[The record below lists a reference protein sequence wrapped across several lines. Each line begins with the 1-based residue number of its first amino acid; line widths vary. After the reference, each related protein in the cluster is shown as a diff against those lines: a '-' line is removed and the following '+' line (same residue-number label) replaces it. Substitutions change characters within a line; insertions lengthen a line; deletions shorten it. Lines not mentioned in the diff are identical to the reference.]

1 MVQYVALL
9 RGITPSNSNMHNNKL
24 RSLFEDIGF
33 QNVQTVLSSG
43 NVLFESQTSNTVEIE
58 DIIEKSLPEQ
68 LNFTSTTIVR
78 SRDELQSLVNSEP
91 FNGQRDTSQCKLNV
105 TFLKNKPNTN
115 IEFPYHFENNGFV
128 LLGMRENA
136 ICSIV
141 DLTRT
146 KTPNLMRWM
155 DKEFGKNV
163 TTRTWRTVN
172 RILKRL
178 DEA

>member
-43 NVLFESQTSNTVEIE
+43 NVIFESQVSNTSEIE
-58 DIIEKSLPEQ
+58 DIIEKSLPKQ
-68 LNFTSTTIVR
+68 LNFTSTTIVL
-78 SRDELQSLVNSEP
+78 SRDELQSMVNSEP
-91 FNGQRDTSQCKLNV
+91 FNGRRDTSQYKLNV
-105 TFLKNKPNTN
+105 TFLKNKPNNN
-115 IEFPYHFENNGFV
+115 IEFPYHFENNGFI

-136 ICSIV
+136 IYSIV
-141 DLTRT
+141 DLTKT

-155 DKEFGKNV
+155 EKEFDKNL

-178 DEA
+178 DET

>member
-1 MVQYVALL
+1 MAQYVALL

-43 NVLFESQTSNTVEIE
+43 NVIFESQISNTAEIE
-58 DIIEKSLPEQ
+58 DIIEKSLPEK
-68 LNFTSTTIVR
+68 LNLTSTTIVR
-78 SRDELQSLVNSEP
+78 SRDELKSMVNSEP
-91 FNGQRDTSQCKLNV
+91 FNGRSDTSQCKLNV
-105 TFLKNKPNTN
+105 TFLKNKPNNN

-128 LLGMRENA
+128 LLEIQHNA
-136 ICSIV
+136 IYSIV
-141 DLTRT
+141 DLTKT
-146 KTPNLMRWM
+146 KTPNLMRWI

-178 DEA
+178 DET

>member
-1 MVQYVALL
+1 MTHYVALL
-9 RGITPSNSNMHNNKL
+9 RGITPSNTNMHNNKL

-43 NVLFESQTSNTVEIE
+43 NVLFESQNSNTVEIE
-58 DIIEKSLPEQ
+58 DIIEKSIPEQ

-91 FNGQRDTSQCKLNV
+91 FNSQKDNSQCKLNV
-105 TFLKNKPNTN
+105 TFLKNKTESA
-115 IEFPYHFENNGFV
+115 IEFPYHSANDGFII
-128 LLGMRENA
+128 LGMHENA

-141 DLTRT
+141 DLTKT
-146 KTPNLMRWM
+146 KTPDLMRWM
-155 DKEFGKNV
+155 EKEFGKNV

-178 DEA
+178 NDT